1 MRSSYQSW
9 SRKNSRNLNVTRFN
23 LYYEDKLMHQDLSF
37 EDATEVLQDL
47 AEQYFSGE
55 GSINPNKIELKE
67 NS

>member
-1 MRSSYQSW
+1 
-9 SRKNSRNLNVTRFN
+9 
-23 LYYEDKLMHQDLSF
+23 MHQDLSF

>member
-1 MRSSYQSW
+1 M
-9 SRKNSRNLNVTRFN
+9 TRFN
-23 LYYEDKLMHQDLSF
+23 LYYENKLMHRDLSF

>member
-23 LYYEDKLMHQDLSF
+23 LYYEDKLMHSDLSF

-47 AEQYFSGE
+47 AEKFFSGE
-55 GSINPNKIELKE
+55 NTINPNKIELKE
-67 NS
+67 NN